1 MLGLA
6 FLLNSSGK
14 NTWFHAYLAVVR
26 AGEPIDELIG
36 PSWWLKVKKEPEDS
50 INGQQLT
57 NIST

>member
-36 PSWWLKVKKEPEDS
+36 PSWWPKVQKKS
-50 INGQQLT
+50 
-57 NIST
+57 